1 MAEGWWGSIV
11 NSAKS
16 KSAEVFE
23 FVKKDFNE
31 LSSAVKTEATTIAS
45 NVKDSLQLDKEDST
59 ANTVKRS
66 LSSFFGQLSEALVPP
81 SEDDNVYVPVIVQD
95 GEPVQMTPLQL
106 KLHELSLKDE
116 TYTAEIP
123 TEQEVQFKQWSE
135 VSEELLADVQRL
147 TKWLVADPTL
157 QQKYTILVP
166 DQVSHSDFWRRYLF
180 RRALLDDAE
189 AEIERKKSRE
199 RKETETF
206 NWEKE
211 ENFGPEIE
219 LTEEEQT
226 RLLQQ
231 YEQEKSEQQQKK
243 KAVKDDL
250 KVHERNDIV
259 IVGSHTPSQASTSS
273 KESSTDGDWE
283 KDFEI
288 EESELPTSR
297 K

>member
-1 MAEGWWGSIV
+1 MAEGWWGTIV

-31 LSSAVKTEATTIAS
+31 LSSAVKSEATTIAT

-59 ANTVKRS
+59 ANTVKKS
-66 LSSFFGQLSEALVPP
+66 LSSFFGQLSEALIPP

-106 KLHELSLKDE
+106 KLHELAIKDE

-123 TEQEVQFKQWSE
+123 AEEEGQFKKWSE

-157 QQKYTILVP
+157 QQKYTVLVP
-166 DQVSHSDFWRRYLF
+166 DQVSHSDFWKRYLF
-180 RRALLDDAE
+180 RRALLEDAE
-189 AEIERKKSRE
+189 AELERKKNRE
-199 RKETETF
+199 KKEAETF

-211 ENFGPEIE
+211 ENLGPDIE
-219 LTEEEQT
+219 LSEEEQT

-231 YEQEKSEQQQKK
+231 YEQEKNDLKK
-243 KAVKDDL
+243 KSSKGEL

-273 KESSTDGDWE
+273 KESSADEEWE
-283 KDFEI
+283 NLKDFEI
-288 EESELPTSR
+288 EESELPTNR

>member
-243 KAVKDDL
+243 K
-250 KVHERNDIV
+250 
-259 IVGSHTPSQASTSS
+259 P
-273 KESSTDGDWE
+273 
-283 KDFEI
+283 
-288 EESELPTSR
+288 
-297 K
+297 